1 MLTQEPRLQ
10 LTAPQNFANNQI
22 VRAVV
27 PEFAGTA
34 CQFANLSN
42 DHLMRVQQPGKLYRD
57 GLTSAGWRLDSRHLS
72 NIVRHRDADA
82 AEELYP
88 LGDGVD
94 EFHLLVEVLV
104 EKQMQLV
111 ERRPGDL
118 RCRVISDVRT
128 GNEAGVLGEL
138 WCPFS
143 IQETPDS

>member
-10 LTAPQNFANNQI
+10 LIAAQNFADNQI

-42 DHLMRVQQPGKLYRD
+42 DHLMRVEQSGKLYRD
-57 GLTSAGWRLDSRHLS
+57 RLTAAGRTPDPRHLS
-72 NIVRHRDADA
+72 NVVRHRDADA

-94 EFHLLVEVLV
+94 QFHLLVEVLV

-118 RCRVISDVRT
+118 PVRFLVQIAERHCV
-128 GNEAGVLGEL
+128 GKKLV
-138 WCPFS
+138 
-143 IQETPDS
+143 

>member
-1 MLTQEPRLQ
+1 MLTQEPRLE
-10 LTAPQNFANNQI
+10 LIAAQNFPDNQI

-27 PEFAGTA
+27 SEFAGTV

-42 DHLMRVQQPGKLYRD
+42 NHPMRVQQFGKLYRD
-57 GLTSAGWRLDSRHLS
+57 RLMSARWTLDSRHLS

-94 EFHLLVEVLV
+94 QFHLLVEVLV
-104 EKQMQLV
+104 EKQMQLI

-118 RCRVISDVRT
+118 PVRLLVQIAERHCV
-128 GNEAGVLGEL
+128 GKKLV
-138 WCPFS
+138 
-143 IQETPDS
+143 

>member
-10 LTAPQNFANNQI
+10 LVPAQNFADNQI

-57 GLTSAGWRLDSRHLS
+57 GLTPARWALDSRHLS

-82 AEELYP
+82 AAEVYP

-94 EFHLLVEVLV
+94 QFHLLVEVLV
-104 EKQMQLV
+104 EEQMQLV
-111 ERRPGDL
+111 ERRPDDL
-118 RCRVISDVRT
+118 PMRFLVQIAESH
-128 GNEAGVLGEL
+128 GVGQKLV
-138 WCPFS
+138 
-143 IQETPDS
+143 

>member
-1 MLTQEPRLQ
+1 MPVLLCVNWLCVNKRRIHQMLTQEPRLQ
-10 LTAPQNFANNQI
+10 LIAAQNFADNQV

-42 DHLMRVQQPGKLYRD
+42 DHLMRIQQPRKLYRG
-57 GLTSAGWRLDSRHLS
+57 GLTSARWPLDSRHLS

-94 EFHLLVEVLV
+94 QFDLLVEVLV
-104 EKQMQLV
+104 EK
-111 ERRPGDL
+111 
-118 RCRVISDVRT
+118 
-128 GNEAGVLGEL
+128 
-138 WCPFS
+138 
-143 IQETPDS
+143 